1 MADKKLIKQ
10 WVKDRDEAVL
20 SFDIDKFKAFYRKYQ
35 ALGVYEKGKM
45 PSDRV
50 LAIAQRKMVLQITS
64 ATPEQRLEAMN
75 WLFKR
80 GYDFYID

>member
-20 SFDIDKFKAFYRKYQ
+20 SFDLDKFKAFYRKYQ
-35 ALGVYEKGKM
+35 ALGVYKKGKM
-45 PSDRV
+45 PCDRV

-64 ATPEQRLEAMN
+64 ATPEQRMEAMN

>member
-35 ALGVYEKGKM
+35 ALGVYEKGEM
-45 PSDRV
+45 PCDRV

-64 ATPEQRLEAMN
+64 ATPEQRMEAMN

-80 GYDFYID
+80 GYDFRID

>member
-1 MADKKLIKQ
+1 MANKKLIEQ

-20 SFDIDKFKAFYRKYQ
+20 SFDLEKFKAFYRKYQ
-35 ALGVYEKGKM
+35 ALGVYDKNVT

-50 LAIAQRKMVLQITS
+50 FAVAQRKMVLQIES
-64 ATPEQRLEAMN
+64 ATEEQKFEAKN

-80 GYDFYID
+80 GYDFRID